1 MIKLYYWT
9 FGILFA
15 GAVVVGVVVAVL
27 IVMTLV
33 EGFMP

>member
-15 GAVVVGVVVAVL
+15 GLVVVGAVVAVL

-33 EGFMP
+33 EGLLP